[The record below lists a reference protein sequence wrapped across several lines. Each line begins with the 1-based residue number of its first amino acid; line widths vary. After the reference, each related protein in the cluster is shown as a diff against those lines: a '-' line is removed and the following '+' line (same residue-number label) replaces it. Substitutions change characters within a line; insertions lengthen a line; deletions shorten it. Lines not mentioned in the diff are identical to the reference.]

1 MLRLRV
7 KEIAQEKKLSMNMLS
22 HRSEVA
28 YNIIKDCYRNPYRVI
43 NSETINKIARG
54 LGVSATDLLENVS
67 EEFAQN
73 EMQEKNI
80 AK

>member
-7 KEIAQEKKLSMNMLS
+7 KEVAQEKKLSMNMLS

-43 NSETINKIARG
+43 NSETINKIAKG
-54 LGVSATDLLENVS
+54 LGVAATEILENVS
-67 EEFAQN
+67 EEFAHK
-73 EMQEKNI
+73 EKEERNI
-80 AK
+80 KK

>member
-7 KEIAQEKKLSMNMLS
+7 KEVAQEKKLSMNMLS

-43 NSETINKIARG
+43 NSETINKIAKG
-54 LGVSATDLLENVS
+54 LGVAATDILENVS
-67 EEFAQN
+67 EAFAQK
-73 EMQEKNI
+73 EMEERNI
-80 AK
+80 KR

>member
-7 KEIAQEKKLSMNMLS
+7 KEVAQEKKLSMNMLS

-43 NSETINKIARG
+43 NSETINKIAKG
-54 LGVSATDLLENVS
+54 LGVSATDILENVS
-67 EEFAQN
+67 EEFAQK
-73 EMQEKNI
+73 EMEERDIK
-80 AK
+80 K

>member
-43 NSETINKIARG
+43 NSETINKIAKG
-54 LGVSATDLLENVS
+54 LGVSATDILENVS
-67 EEFAQN
+67 EEFAAK
-73 EMQEKNI
+73 EMAERNI
-80 AK
+80 KR

>member
-7 KEIAQEKKLSMNMLS
+7 KEVAQEKKLSMNMLS

-43 NSETINKIARG
+43 NSETINKIAKG
-54 LGVSATDLLENVS
+54 LGVAATDILENVS
-67 EEFAQN
+67 EEFAQK
-73 EMQEKNI
+73 EKEERNI
-80 AK
+80 KK